1 MCVGY
6 IIIGAC
12 ILAFIYLVY
21 KTMKH
26 KEKYDSI
33 ESSKLDTDES
43 TDFAL
48 ADYDTKKIRTDLY
61 SRKWTPRRY
70 IESQRKRVPLG
81 LQNSNRE

>member
-1 MCVGY
+1 
-6 IIIGAC
+6 
-12 ILAFIYLVY
+12 
-21 KTMKH
+21 MKH